1 MNPDVGCAMRTTA
14 LRRRAGAHGA
24 PYVEPMSISPDAIR
38 GRAYPDCIRATSY
51 VCGGSPMSTE
61 RRADISRSEYPP
73 GATVD
78 KATPLSTLRVANE
91 QEVGDAVD

>member
-1 MNPDVGCAMRTTA
+1 
-14 LRRRAGAHGA
+14 
-24 PYVEPMSISPDAIR
+24 
-38 GRAYPDCIRATSY
+38 
-51 VCGGSPMSTE
+51 MSTE
-61 RRADISRSEYPP
+61 RRADISRSEYPR